1 MCFLVLLYILFFFK
15 QKTAYEMRISDWS
28 SDVCSSDLAAVN
40 SLTRYVATQYGK
52 RGIRCNT
59 VSPGMIKTE
68 KSIATMTDEQFATIE
83 KHKLTPYLGRPDDI
97 ANAAVYLAS
106 DASRFVTAQ
115 LLCVDGGLTAHMPHV
130 ADFRAAFEADPE
142 IGSTRLNSSH

>member
-1 MCFLVLLYILFFFK
+1 MIRRPPRSTRTDTLFPYTTLF
-15 QKTAYEMRISDWS
+15 RS
-28 SDVCSSDLAAVN
+28 
-40 SLTRYVATQYGK
+40 YVATQYGK

-106 DASRFVTAQ
+106 DDSRFVTAQ
-115 LLCVDGGLTAHMPHV
+115 LLCVDGGITAHMPHV
-130 ADFRAAFEADPE
+130 AEFRDRK
-142 IGSTRLNSSH
+142 STRLNSNH

>member
-1 MCFLVLLYILFFFK
+1 
-15 QKTAYEMRISDWS
+15 MRISDWS
-28 SDVCSSDLAAVN
+28 SDVCSSDLASLTGDFINPAYAASKAAVN

-83 KHKLTPYLGRPDDI
+83 KPKLTTYLGRPDDI
-97 ANAAVYLAS
+97 ANAAVFLAS
-106 DASRFVTAQ
+106 DDSRFVTAP
-115 LLCVDGGLTAHMPHV
+115 LLFVDGDRT
-130 ADFRAAFEADPE
+130 
-142 IGSTRLNSSH
+142 S